1 MGPCSQWQ
9 REIVNV
15 IQLVKE
21 LRVESF
27 ATTLYHMVQII
38 QCKLYPHAGDR
49 KIKSSILLPVF

>member
-27 ATTLYHMVQII
+27 ATTLYHMV
-38 QCKLYPHAGDR
+38 
-49 KIKSSILLPVF
+49 